1 MVRADRDEDYVID
14 VCDQILGEPALR
26 QHRFDWLRG
35 DPGRTGRRVA
45 LPVDAYWPDPAVV
58 VEYRELQHERPN
70 RHFDKP
76 DRLTISGVHRGIQR
90 AIYDA
95 RRDELIPAHGIRL
108 VVITPHHLDSTGRG
122 RLHRTRS
129 YDRAAIERLLLPD
142 ESGR

>member
-14 VCDQILGEPALR
+14 VCDEILGEPALR
-26 QHRFDWLRG
+26 QYRFGWLRG

-58 VEYRELQHERPN
+58 LEYRELQHEEPN

-76 DRLTISGVHRGIQR
+76 DQLTISGVHRGILR

-108 VVITPHHLDSTGRG
+108 VVITPHHLDATGRG
-122 RLHRTRS
+122 RLRRTRS
-129 YDRAAIERLLLPD
+129 YDQPAIERLLLPD